1 METKN
6 NELDQ
11 LTALVQNTKRIA
23 EALIINRQME
33 HNSDHKVDIIGTAMI
48 EQRDTLQELAK
59 KSAYVHEEML
69 NQISRAN
76 QNKDNIE
83 QLIEQS
89 DQRFLSLQKTHDMQH
104 EFVASFDRLQ
114 EKHQSLIDA
123 NNDNYEEHQRTTKR
137 LIDAVTQ
144 LQSRIERVD
153 TIEQTQTF
161 TDEASALLDNI
172 QTYLANRETFKTQL
186 QTAASTLH
194 DEIQTFTESVQTYR
208 EEATGIRQIVEVCSD
223 QATMIDRKLDAFIE
237 QYRIKMCEKT
247 KTLDDAFEQ
256 PKTEQPKTEEA
267 QSKGL
272 FAKIFRG
279 GSSE

>member
-1 METKN
+1 METKHD
-6 NELDQ
+6 ELDQ
-11 LTALVQNTKRIA
+11 LNTLAQSTKRIA
-23 EALIINRQME
+23 EELMTNRQAE
-33 HNSDHKVDIIGTAMI
+33 HDSDHKVDIIGTAMI

-89 DQRFLSLQKTHDMQH
+89 DQRFLSLQKTHEMQH
-104 EFVASFDRLQ
+104 GFVASLDRLQ

-123 NNDNYEEHQRTTKR
+123 NNDNYETHKQTVEQ

-153 TIEQTQTF
+153 TMEQTQVF
-161 TDEASALLDNI
+161 TEEASVLLDNI
-172 QTYLANRETFKTQL
+172 QTYIANRETFKTQL
-186 QTAASTLH
+186 QTTASTLH
-194 DEIQTFTESVQTYR
+194 DEIQAFTESVQAYS
-208 EEATGIRQIVEVCSD
+208 EEAVGIRQVVEACND
-223 QATMIDRKLDAFIE
+223 QAITIDQKLDAFIE
-237 QYRIKMCEKT
+237 QYRIQVYEKT

-256 PKTEQPKTEEA
+256 PKAEET

-279 GSSE
+279 GNNE